1 MHFLSYVFSLSR
13 WLQDLL
19 CGACKAKSRRLVK
32 YTGVTIT
39 ELNAPPEPPT
49 PPKAA
54 STKSKSKGKK
64 EPAPV
69 NESIWSRPAGHEQD
83 EDDSKPW
90 SFKCKCGEVCSSY
103 ENPLYHP
110 KGQWFECS
118 QCSVWSHV
126 LCLLGNLTPEQ
137 VLEMKVSTLLI
148 LRMIRDELV
157 PVTSSYFVLCV
168 NVLCFRRRCASAAR
182 PRTGA
187 AAAAEGWQHRTPTSA

>member
-1 MHFLSYVFSLSR
+1 M
-13 WLQDLL
+13 
-19 CGACKAKSRRLVK
+19 
-32 YTGVTIT
+32 TIT
-39 ELNAPPEPPT
+39 ELNAPPAPPT
-49 PPKAA
+49 PPKATTA
-54 STKSKSKGKK
+54 KSKAKK
-64 EPAPV
+64 ETAPV
-69 NESIWSRPAGHEQD
+69 NESIWSRPAGHEHD

-137 VLEMKVSTLLI
+137 VLEMKVSVNAVA
-148 LRMIRDELV
+148 V
-157 PVTSSYFVLCV
+157 PNATFGLFCAWCGCS
-168 NVLCFRRRCASAAR
+168 CFRRRCASAAR

-187 AAAAEGWQHRTPTSA
+187 VAAAEGWRHRTPTWV